1 MVTLK
6 QTFSAWSQMFENF
19 NCKFYMWCEMSVVS
33 RSWVVRLL
41 SAFIV
46 SAKETTLFAHNV
58 LQSTIKLKV
67 GIAPTFGAL

>member
-1 MVTLK
+1 
-6 QTFSAWSQMFENF
+6 
-19 NCKFYMWCEMSVVS
+19 MSVVS